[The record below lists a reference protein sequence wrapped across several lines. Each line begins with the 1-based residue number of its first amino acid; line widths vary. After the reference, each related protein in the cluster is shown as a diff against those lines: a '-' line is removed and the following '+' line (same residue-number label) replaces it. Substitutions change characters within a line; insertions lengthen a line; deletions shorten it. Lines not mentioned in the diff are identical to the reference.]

1 MSEVSII
8 NLPDF
13 GEFEDVEVIE
23 ICAKEGQ
30 KVDSED
36 PVVVLETDKA
46 AMEIPA
52 SVKGTIKKIL
62 LNEGDKVKIGMP
74 FIEVV
79 IDDLPDKDIKES
91 KT

>member
-1 MSEVSII
+1 
-8 NLPDF
+8 
-13 GEFEDVEVIE
+13 
-23 ICAKEGQ
+23 
-30 KVDSED
+30 
-36 PVVVLETDKA
+36 
-46 AMEIPA
+46 MEIPA

-91 KT
+91 KTEIKEDPPKKRS